1 MLLGQVAVSGRFQA
15 RLCYVISMQLS
26 LKPAS
31 YGHLPQ
37 QPRRDSYFLSSH
49 MLYLTIQRAKP
60 GDF

>member
-1 MLLGQVAVSGRFQA
+1 
-15 RLCYVISMQLS
+15 